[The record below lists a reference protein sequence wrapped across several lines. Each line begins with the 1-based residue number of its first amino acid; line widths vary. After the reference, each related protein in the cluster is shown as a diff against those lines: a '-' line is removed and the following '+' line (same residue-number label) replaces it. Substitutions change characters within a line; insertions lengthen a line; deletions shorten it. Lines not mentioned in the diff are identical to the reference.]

1 MKKGLAWSWLVLIVI
16 IISTVATVA
25 FVFKTPF
32 KFEIESGIS
41 RKELEEFLKKESQE
55 PENYILEQTATT
67 NIQGSGEEVESYLQA
82 LKLSEIK
89 ATYKT
94 MKMGKLIK
102 TYTEIEK
109 PTKEVTSSYDFPY
122 LKDDY
127 DCKKED
133 GNWSCK
139 KTWYVKTK
147 PEFLEMLG
155 MEYLENLEEALG
167 KKDLVEIHGTKKRC
181 FGHDCI
187 CVNVDARKLLEEAFK
202 KSVGEAAK
210 VDKFSAYSCMEE
222 KSKIN
227 LEMKIDYEISFKAGE
242 KRSSIK
248 IVGNVNT
255 LRFEETEPPLEEF
268 RLPIKGEKKILY
280 VCENCEYQDFKKAL
294 DEADIGDT
302 IMITDKREYENE
314 VIDKLGIVIDC
325 GGSSLR
331 IDDIEGSNIILKNCK
346 LSPIKYGI
354 EIYANKVEIIDS
366 IVNGSIDAHRQIKIV
381 NSKVSD
387 LLHLSGVDG
396 AEIKNNQIN
405 GVGIRGSKNINLEN
419 NIIENSRES
428 NSIAIYNS
436 MRIFILR
443 NRIINSTTGIFLLEN
458 NTDINIEENTI
469 QGRGTSLQARIISS
483 GIDILGWGNTKISI
497 IGNRIE
503 NCAIGI
509 SKLKES
515 KEIEIERNSFINV
528 IQETAEAKIEE
539 TKQLQENP
547 KISEGK
553 CTNHAECSQACTTLC
568 PANVYGCCYGCKL
581 GQCINGKCECVEAVD
596 YCSRN
601 PNYQVGTECIR

>member
-1 MKKGLAWSWLVLIVI
+1 MRKGLAWSWLVLIVV

-32 KFEIESGIS
+32 KFEIESEIS

-55 PENYILEQTATT
+55 PENYILEQIATT

-89 ATYKT
+89 TTYKT

-102 TYTEIEK
+102 TYIEIEK
-109 PTKEVTSSYDFPY
+109 PIKEVTSSYDFPY
-122 LKDDY
+122 PKDDY

-155 MEYLENLEEALG
+155 MEYLENLEEVFG
-167 KKDLVEIHGTKKRC
+167 KKDLVEIHGTKKKC

-187 CVNVDARKLLEEAFK
+187 CVNIDARKLLEEAFK

-268 RLPIKGEKKILY
+268 RLPTKGEKKILY
-280 VCENCEYQDFKKAL
+280 VCENCEYKDLKKAL

-302 IMITDKREYENE
+302 IMITEKREY
-314 VIDKLGIVIDC
+314 DKVEINTDGIVIDC
-325 GGSSLR
+325 GGST
-331 IDDIEGSNIILKNCK
+331 IQIKDIGGRRLTFKNCLLTISGYLFLTK
-346 LSPIKYGI
+346 PI
-354 EIYANKVEIIDS
+354 EIANSVVNTKGIDS
-366 IVNGSIDAHRQIKIV
+366 YARIKIV
-381 NSKVSD
+381 NSKVNGT
-387 LLHLSGVDG
+387 LHLSEVDR
-396 AEIKNNQIN
+396 AEIKNNQLDRVEIYK
-405 GVGIRGSKNINLEN
+405 SKNVTLEN
-419 NIIENSRES
+419 NTIENPSEFQG
-428 NSIAIYNS
+428 SITIGNS

-443 NRIINSTTGIFLLEN
+443 NKLINSTGINLWGN
-458 NTDINIEENTI
+458 NTDINIEGNTI
-469 QGRGTSLQARIISS
+469 QGRGTSFQAKIIS
-483 GIDILGWGNTKISI
+483 ICIFIKENNTKIFI
-497 IGNRIE
+497 RGNRIE

-509 SKLKES
+509 IKVKGS
-515 KEIEIERNSFINV
+515 KEINIERNSFINV
-528 IQETAEAKIEE
+528 TKEIGEATIGKTE
-539 TKQLQENP
+539 QLQRNP
-547 KISEGK
+547 EISKGE
-553 CTNHAECSQACTTLC
+553 CTNHAQCSQACTTLC

-581 GQCINGKCECVEAVD
+581 GQCIDGKCECVEAID
-596 YCSRN
+596 YCSHN
-601 PNYQVGTECIR
+601 PNYQVGAECKR